1 MAEVVSHAVLL
12 HVSEARVYSR
22 TVSTDLTLYNNRTI
36 LISMSFTA
44 EQTPEPGLPV
54 RSDDGLFR
62 KTRLGPWL
70 LPLLIAACTSPVP
83 PEPPAA
89 RNAPEAA
96 VCRGEDGQV
105 LRQDPHIGAQT
116 GLPTPRSIYTRR
128 AATVRAGPKRDAA
141 ELFMLEKPSS
151 VMVLRECGFFRLVRV
166 PDGRTGWL
174 QASVLTTRPSAQGHR
189 ATP

>member
-1 MAEVVSHAVLL
+1 M
-12 HVSEARVYSR
+12 
-22 TVSTDLTLYNNRTI
+22 VSTNLTLHDNQTM

-44 EQTPEPGLPV
+44 EQTPEPASPV
-54 RSDDGLFR
+54 RSQDGLFR
-62 KTRLGPWL
+62 RAFIHPWL
-70 LPLLIAACTSPVP
+70 LPLLLAACASPVP
-83 PEPPAA
+83 PELPAV

-96 VCRGEDGQV
+96 VCRDEDGQV
-105 LRQDPHIGAQT
+105 LRQDPRIGAQT

-128 AATVRAGPKRDAA
+128 AATFRAGPNREEV

-151 VMVLRECGFFRLVRV
+151 IVILRECGFYRLARV

-174 QASVLTTRPSAQGHR
+174 QASALTTRPPAREGR